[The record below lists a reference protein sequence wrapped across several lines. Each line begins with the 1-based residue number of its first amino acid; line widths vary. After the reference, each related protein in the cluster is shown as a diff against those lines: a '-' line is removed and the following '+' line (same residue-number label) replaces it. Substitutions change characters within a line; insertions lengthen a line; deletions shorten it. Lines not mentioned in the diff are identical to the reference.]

1 MSLNFPSNPTG
12 GQTFQS
18 GDLIYEFDGTKWKGV
33 SELVASGVGY
43 DDTTSG
49 LGSNNV
55 QGAIEILA
63 SAPSDQLVTDDWV
76 VEQSTSELVFKYQS
90 TTVFKITST
99 GEIDT
104 SL

>member
-1 MSLNFPSNPTG
+1 MSLNFPGNPTVG
-12 GQTFQS
+12 ETFQS

-33 SELVASGVGY
+33 SDLAASSVGY

-49 LGSNNV
+49 LGSPNV
-55 QGAIEILA
+55 QGAIDALA
-63 SAPSDQLVTDDWV
+63 SAPSDQLVTNDWV
-76 VEQSTSELVFKYQS
+76 VEQSASELIFKFQS
-90 TTVFKITST
+90 ATVFKITST